1 MAAPSPP
8 PTPGNAG
15 LAVSPSAQALLGHL
29 ATLWVMGSA
38 LLSVAMGQRHAGSA
52 VGSDP
57 WSGCWSHSWLRLE
70 PRLSAPRPQG
80 LRPACEGGGGQGC
93 SLGRR
98 GPRAGRALQA
108 IPDGPRASN
117 THVYPGWASGRR
129 APHSAQRP
137 ALRPLPWQATPAL
150 RANPRRAI
158 PAPARPQHTRP
169 RLLWG
174 LGMVKSGRYET
185 LPLSG
190 AWRRG
195 GLLGQ

>member
-1 MAAPSPP
+1 MWPPGPGLCSQASWPGSHLTVIADPNPCALPSPQGSRCECVLRTLDSLAGDGP
-8 PTPGNAG
+8 GQAQGDSRIPT
-15 LAVSPSAQALLGHL
+15 LSPRTG
-29 ATLWVMGSA
+29 V
-38 LLSVAMGQRHAGSA
+38 
-52 VGSDP
+52 
-57 WSGCWSHSWLRLE
+57 
-70 PRLSAPRPQG
+70 
-80 LRPACEGGGGQGC
+80 RPACSCC
-93 SLGRR
+93 SASVPTARVPLASELPFAVHQALVRP
-98 GPRAGRALQA
+98 PRK
-108 IPDGPRASN
+108 
-117 THVYPGWASGRR
+117 VYPGWASGRR